1 MAEAQVE
8 AAKKR
13 LKAAELKMLAVTD
26 EELLLNEMAR
36 RVRNHT
42 C

>member
-1 MAEAQVE
+1 MAEAKVQ

-13 LKAAELKMLAVTD
+13 LKEAELKLLEMTD
-26 EELLLNEMAR
+26 EEILLNEMAR
-36 RVRNHT
+36 RVRDQ